1 MLCEDE
7 AIGAHFSQRAG
18 PEPLGPDSLVW
29 RLGFPRA
36 GLLVAGRALLLQ
48 TAHPVVG
55 AGVRDFSDF
64 SSDPWGRL
72 ERTLRSLQLQLFGG
86 AAALEEAGR
95 LRRLHAGF
103 RGAGFDGAPYSAL
116 DPDAYA
122 WVHLANFDTTLAF
135 HRWFGPALRPEEQAR
150 LYAEWRQV
158 GRLLGIA
165 DEHLPSDL
173 DGCRRHV
180 RTVVDGTLTDN
191 DTVRTLLDSLRLSGV
206 GPPWQQMP
214 EPVWRALR
222 PLGASFTATPPSA
235 RCPRRCVAGL
245 ACAGRRRTGRG
256 SRPRRSSCAPR
267 RSRCPTGSPTTRW
280 APAPGARPGRPAADR
295 LRRDP
300 PDGAGG
306 LIIRRGRG

>member
-7 AIGAHFSQRAG
+7 AIGTQSSQGAG

-36 GLLVAGRALLLQ
+36 GLLVAGRSLLLQ

-86 AAALEEAGR
+86 AGAPEEAGR

-103 RGAGFDGAPYSAL
+103 RGTGFDGAPYSAL

-135 HRWFGPALRPEEQAR
+135 HRWFGPALRPDEQAR

-158 GRLLGIA
+158 GRLLGIG
-165 DEHLPSDL
+165 DEHLPTEL

-180 RTVVDGTLTDN
+180 STVVEGTLTDN
-191 DTVRTLLDSLRLSGV
+191 DTVRTLLDSLRLSSV
-206 GPPWQQMP
+206 SPPWQQMP

-222 PLGASFTATPPSA
+222 PLGASFVHDATVGTLPGSLRRRLGLRWTTADRA
-235 RCPRRCVAGL
+235 RLQATAVLVRAASLPLPDVIAHYPMGARARREARL
-245 ACAGRRRTGRG
+245 AGRRR
-256 SRPRRSSCAPR
+256 
-267 RSRCPTGSPTTRW
+267 
-280 APAPGARPGRPAADR
+280 AA
-295 LRRDP
+295 
-300 PDGAGG
+300 A
-306 LIIRRGRG
+306 

>member
-7 AIGAHFSQRAG
+7 AIGAQSSQRAG

-64 SSDPWGRL
+64 AADPWGRL

-86 AAALEEAGR
+86 GAAREEAGR
-95 LRRLHAGF
+95 LRRLHASF
-103 RGAGFDGAPYSAL
+103 RGTGFDGAPYRAV

-122 WVHLANFDTTLAF
+122 WVHLANFDSTLAF
-135 HRWFGPALRPEEQAR
+135 HRWFGPALRPEEQGR

-158 GRLLGIA
+158 GRLLGIG
-165 DEHLPSDL
+165 DEHLPADL

-180 RTVVDGTLTDN
+180 RAVVEGTLTDN
-191 DTVRTLLDSLRLSGV
+191 ETVRTLLDSFRLSGV
-206 GPPWQQMP
+206 GPPWHQMP

-222 PLGASFTATPPSA
+222 PLGASFVHDATVGTLPGSLRRRLGLRWTTADRA
-235 RCPRRCVAGL
+235 RLQATAVLVRAASLPLPDGIAHYPMGARARREARQ
-245 ACAGRRRTGRG
+245 AGRRRT
-256 SRPRRSSCAPR
+256 
-267 RSRCPTGSPTTRW
+267 
-280 APAPGARPGRPAADR
+280 AA
-295 LRRDP
+295 
-300 PDGAGG
+300 
-306 LIIRRGRG
+306 